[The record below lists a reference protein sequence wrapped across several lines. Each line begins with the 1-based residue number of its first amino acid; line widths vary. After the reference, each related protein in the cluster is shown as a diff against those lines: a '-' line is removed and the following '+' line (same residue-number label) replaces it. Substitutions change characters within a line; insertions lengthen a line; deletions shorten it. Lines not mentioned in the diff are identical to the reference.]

1 MSEMSF
7 VVTGMIPPGKGEGR
21 EGVKS
26 GKIREREKKKMIETA
41 VQQLDN
47 PMQGAVAASELN
59 YYMFMMY
66 LYFNALSKG

>member
-7 VVTGMIPPGKGEGR
+7 VVTGMIPQGKGEGK
-21 EGVKS
+21 EGAKR
-26 GKIREREKKKMIETA
+26 GKIRGREKKMIETV
-41 VQQLDN
+41 VQQLEN

-59 YYMFMMY
+59 YYMFKMY